1 MLRATTEDDRAGW
14 CWQVSN
20 QVGKAGLPDAGR
32 LFEKYYRSPQA
43 QRVSGSGLGL
53 FLVKGLLDLMQGRIG
68 YEVRGQQ
75 VIFSV
80 WLPLEPHG
88 LQAVP
93 GPQKLMAR

>member
-1 MLRATTEDDRAGW
+1 LYN
-14 CWQVSN
+14 QVSP
-20 QVGKAGLPDAGR
+20 GGLPDAER